1 LRHRGNTESNITFAV
16 ENGSPNSE
24 MPENGLLM
32 KRLIFVQHAL
42 DRMDERGI
50 TKELVID
57 ILNHAESI
65 DSNDEKRKV
74 AQRFIDGKLL
84 RVIYEDETDAIIV
97 ITVYKTSKI
106 SKYI

>member
-1 LRHRGNTESNITFAV
+1 MRHRGNTESNITFAV
-16 ENGSPNSE
+16 ENGSPNSK
-24 MPENGLLM
+24 MPENGLPM
-32 KRLIFVQHAL
+32 KRPIFVQHAL

>member
-1 LRHRGNTESNITFAV
+1 
-16 ENGSPNSE
+16 
-24 MPENGLLM
+24 MPENGLPM
-32 KRLIFVQHAL
+32 KRLIFAQHAL

-50 TKELVID
+50 TKELVIY

-84 RVIYEDETDAIIV
+84 RVIYEDETDEIIV